1 MHKLGLKLWS
11 SNSFYI
17 KPAMDLYNESI
28 FDYVELYVVPGTEE
42 GYLQEWKKTKFLF
55 ILHAPHAGAGFN
67 LSLKECELKNRGLIK
82 EVESF
87 RAALNPTQ
95 VIFHP
100 GIHGSI
106 EETIRQIAIFRN
118 EFSNLFDLAVIENKP
133 KMGLNGEICVGASP
147 EEMGKILDETGL
159 GFCLDIGH
167 AICYAAWEKSD
178 WKKIVENFMKLSP
191 QMFHLSD
198 GDIDSRTDR
207 HYHFGK
213 GNFDLSRIVELL
225 PSGAYVTIE
234 TEKNSK
240 NDLNDFKSDALFL
253 QNLFQCQGQKLKHY
267 L

>member
-17 KPAMDLYNESI
+17 KPAMDLYNEGI

-42 GYLQEWKKTKFLF
+42 GYLQEWEKTKFLF

-67 LSLKECELKNRGLIK
+67 LSLKECELKNRGLIE
-82 EVESF
+82 EVEFF

-133 KMGLNGEICVGASP
+133 KMGLNGGICAGASP
-147 EEMGKILDETGL
+147 EEMKKILNETGF
-159 GFCLDIGH
+159 GFCLDNGH
-167 AICYAAWEKSD
+167 AICYSA
-178 WKKIVENFMKLSP
+178 WKKVEYEETIDKFLELDPKI
-191 QMFHLSD
+191 FHLSD
-198 GDIDSRTDR
+198 GDINSPTDM
-207 HYHFGK
+207 HLNLGM
-213 GNFDLSRIVELL
+213 GNFELSTIISKIPLNACV
-225 PSGAYVTIE
+225 SIE
-234 TEKNSK
+234 TDKKSKSNLDDFEEDIAYFKKCVRKN
-240 NDLNDFKSDALFL
+240 
-253 QNLFQCQGQKLKHY
+253 
-267 L
+267 